1 MKPDECVFHL
11 LTRSAKMATRCWK
24 QAVEELG
31 VTAVQAKVMNFLW
44 VYGELGVSELGE
56 LSALD
61 GATLTG
67 VLDRLELMDMVVRQA
82 DLRDRRS
89 VRVCLSEQ
97 GRAIGEAI
105 HDAMVP
111 SNEAFLAQL
120 SEQEVQTLK
129 ALLKR
134 IG

>member
-11 LTRSAKMATRCWK
+11 LTRSAKLATRCWK
-24 QAVEELG
+24 QSVEEFG

-44 VYGELGVSELGE
+44 VYEEVGARELGE
-56 LSALD
+56 MTALD

-67 VLDRLELMDMVVRQA
+67 VLDRLELMDMVVRQS
-82 DLRDRRS
+82 DLQDRRS
-89 VRVCLSEQ
+89 IRVRLS
-97 GRAIGEAI
+97 GKGEAI
-105 HDAMVP
+105 GQAIHDVMEP
-111 SNEAFLAQL
+111 SNEVFLAQF